1 VDTAAVLIEAAGRW
15 AVYLAALALIG
26 LVSWRLLLWP
36 RLPEQTRDA
45 RVELDRLLGARGV
58 VVGLVLLLA
67 LGVRAVCQS
76 ANAFGPSAALDLDHL
91 RTVAVDSRWGGRF
104 VPQVWAAAAATAAFA
119 WTRVHARSG
128 WLLASLSALAFCAAL
143 PRTGHAM
150 PHGAVALGAQALHV
164 LGAGLWIGTLL
175 VAVAPR
181 RLLTPGFEPQARDAS
196 RSVLSYFAPVAI
208 TGATALVASGALT
221 AYLYLPDID
230 SLFSTAWG
238 RTLLAKVSV
247 AGVVGT
253 LGFLNFRRFRRLAT
267 SRSLTLA
274 RVELAVAVVV
284 IALTAILT
292 ALPSPGE

>member
-45 RVELDRLLGARGV
+45 RLELDRRLGARGIL
-58 VVGLVLLLA
+58 VGLVLLLA

-76 ANAFGPSAALDLDHL
+76 ANTFGPAAALDLDHL
-91 RTVAVDSRWGGRF
+91 RTVAVESRWGGRF
-104 VPQVWAAAAATAAFA
+104 LSQVWAAAAATAAFA

-128 WLLASLSALAFCAAL
+128 WMLTAISVLSFCLVL

-150 PHGAVALGAQALHV
+150 SHGPLALGAQALHV

-181 RLLTPGFEPQARDAS
+181 RLLTPGFEPQARDTS

-208 TGATALVASGALT
+208 TGAAALVASGALT
-221 AYLYLPDID
+221 AYVYLPDID

-238 RTLLAKVSV
+238 RTLLAKI
-247 AGVVGT
+247 AATGMAGT

-274 RVELAVAVVV
+274 RVELAVAVAV